1 MEWQNLI
8 CPTLVP
14 RLSFPRDII
23 LNAFGNTPGVELTE
37 NYGTLKCDGS
47 LNLLLLGAGDVRNLM
62 FTVSEL
68 SQRKDD
74 AIPKRLS
81 FHFNDHDTS
90 ILARDVII
98 LETVYSIDPDCKRDV
113 DFLWNI
119 WYNLALSNEDSKRL
133 ESIIQNL
140 IS

>member
-1 MEWQNLI
+1 
-8 CPTLVP
+8 
-14 RLSFPRDII
+14 
-23 LNAFGNTPGVELTE
+23 
-37 NYGTLKCDGS
+37 
-47 LNLLLLGAGDVRNLM
+47 M

-68 SQRKDD
+68 SQRKED
-74 AIPKRLS
+74 AIPERLS

-98 LETVYSIDPDCKRDV
+98 LETVYSIDPDCERDV
-113 DFLWNI
+113 EFLWNI